1 MILRNYSIIIPKNKL
16 YIDLQKTLE
25 ENPHIIRYVWG
36 LYDKSIS
43 PHYHVLL
50 SFEDSIDQIFL
61 AKQFAVSVGNIWE
74 LRTSWETALAY
85 LSDQEPDAVLHSFY
99 KSFPLTT

>member
-1 MILRNYSIIIPKNKL
+1 MILKNYSIIIPKNKL
-16 YIDLQKTLE
+16 YVDFQKTLE
-25 ENPHIIRYVWG
+25 ENPRIIRYVWV
-36 LYDKSIS
+36 LHDKSIS

-50 SFEDSIDQIFL
+50 SFEDCIDQIFL

-85 LSDQEPDAVLHSFY
+85 LSDQEPSTFIHSFH
-99 KSFPLTT
+99 KSFSLTT